1 MLWPSPG
8 IYAVTTFPDDSLTRA
23 VLRSPE
29 LGFLGLVMPTLTHTP
44 FMKGHCFS
52 ASAGETAWRAFF
64 PFRQPCSDELLEN
77 GLSLEMLRV
86 YSYTQD
92 LHKGGILDRG
102 RGEGSDE
109 RLKRG
114 LWR

>member
-8 IYAVTTFPDDSLTRA
+8 MYAVTTFPDDSLTRA

-29 LGFLGLVMPTLTHTP
+29 LGFFGLVMPTLTHTP

-64 PFRQPCSDELLEN
+64 PFRQPCSDELLDEN
-77 GLSLEMLRV
+77 R
-86 YSYTQD
+86 
-92 LHKGGILDRG
+92 
-102 RGEGSDE
+102 
-109 RLKRG
+109 
-114 LWR
+114 